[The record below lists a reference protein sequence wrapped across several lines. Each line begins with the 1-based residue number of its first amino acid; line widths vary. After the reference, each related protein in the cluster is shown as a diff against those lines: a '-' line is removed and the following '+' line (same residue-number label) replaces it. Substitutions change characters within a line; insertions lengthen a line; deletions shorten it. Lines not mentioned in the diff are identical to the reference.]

1 MRLCPGRPGLVKN
14 VATAGE
20 ILAIALNTIACAYGA
35 WCWWRARASVWFWR
49 VTRAAQAAIVL
60 QAALNGIL
68 VLTGPKP
75 KGLHILYSVV
85 PLLVS
90 LIAESLRV
98 AAAQTVLD
106 HRGLEN
112 AQAVGRLPEDRQR
125 GIVIAIIQRE
135 LAVMTIAAAVVVV
148 LLLRAAQTG

>member
-1 MRLCPGRPGLVKN
+1 MRLSHGRPGLVKDI
-14 VATAGE
+14 ATASE
-20 ILAIALNTIACAYGA
+20 ILAIALNAIAGVYGG
-35 WCWWRARASVWFWR
+35 WCWWQARAGAWFWR
-49 VTRAAQAAIVL
+49 VLRAAQATIVL
-60 QAALNGIL
+60 QAALNGIV

-106 HRGLEN
+106 QRGLEN
-112 AQAVGRLPEDRQR
+112 AQAVGRLPEAKQR
-125 GIVIAIIQRE
+125 GIVVAIIQRE
-135 LAVMTIAAAVVVV
+135 LAVMTIACAVVVV
-148 LLLRAAQTG
+148 LLVRALQTG

>member
-1 MRLCPGRPGLVKN
+1 MKDVTLAAEIIAISLS
-14 VATAGE
+14 ALAG
-20 ILAIALNTIACAYGA
+20 IYGA
-35 WCWWRARASVWFWR
+35 WCWWRAHATAWFWR
-49 VTRAAQAAIVL
+49 VMRAAQAAIVI

-106 HRGLEN
+106 QRGLES
-112 AQAVGRLPEDRQR
+112 AKAVGRLPDDEQR
-125 GIVIAIIQRE
+125 GIVVAIIQRE
-135 LAVMTIAAAVVVV
+135 LAVMTIAAVVIVV
-148 LLLRAAQTG
+148 LLLRAIQTG

>member
-1 MRLCPGRPGLVKN
+1 VKD
-14 VATAGE
+14 VTLAAEIIAISLSALAG
-20 ILAIALNTIACAYGA
+20 IYGA
-35 WCWWRARASVWFWR
+35 WCWWRAHATAWFWR
-49 VTRAAQAAIVL
+49 VMRAAQAAIVI

-106 HRGLEN
+106 QRGLES
-112 AQAVGRLPEDRQR
+112 AKAVGRLPDDEQR
-125 GIVIAIIQRE
+125 GIVVAIIQRE
-135 LAVMTIAAAVVVV
+135 LAVMTIAAVVIVV
-148 LLLRAAQTG
+148 LLLRAIQTG

>member
-1 MRLCPGRPGLVKN
+1 MRLCHGRPGLVKD
-14 VATAGE
+14 VATVGE
-20 ILAIALNTIACAYGA
+20 SVAVALNAIACAYGG
-35 WCWWRARASVWFWR
+35 WCWWHARAGAWFWR
-49 VTRAAQAAIVL
+49 VLRAAQAAIVL

-85 PLLVS
+85 PVLVS

-106 HRGLEN
+106 QRGLEN
-112 AQAVGRLPEDRQR
+112 AQAVGRLPESERR
-125 GIVIAIIQRE
+125 GSVMAILHGE
-135 LAVMTIAAAVVVV
+135 
-148 LLLRAAQTG
+148 RAATTPPA

>member
-1 MRLCPGRPGLVKN
+1 MRLCQGVRRPVKDV
-14 VATAGE
+14 VAAAE
-20 ILAIALNTIACAYGA
+20 IVAISLSAIAGVYGA
-35 WCWWRARASVWFWR
+35 WCWWRASATTSFWR
-49 VTRAAQAAIVL
+49 VTRTAQAAVVI

-68 VLTGPKP
+68 ILTGPKP

-106 HRGLEN
+106 QRGIES
-112 AQAVGRLPEDRQR
+112 AKAVGRLPESERR
-125 GIVIAIIQRE
+125 GSVMAILHGE
-135 LAVMTIAAAVVVV
+135 
-148 LLLRAAQTG
+148 RAATTPPA

>member
-1 MRLCPGRPGLVKN
+1 VKD
-14 VATAGE
+14 VALAAE
-20 ILAIALNTIACAYGA
+20 IVALTLSALACIYGA
-35 WCWWRARASVWFWR
+35 WSWWRARATAWLWR
-49 VTRAAQAAIVL
+49 VIRAAQVAVVV

-106 HRGLEN
+106 QRGLES
-112 AQAVGRLPEDRQR
+112 AEAVGRLPEDEQR
-125 GIVIAIIQRE
+125 RIVVAIIQRE

-148 LLLRAAQTG
+148 LLLRAVQTG

>member
-1 MRLCPGRPGLVKN
+1 MRLCHGRPRAVKT
-14 VATAGE
+14 VATVGE
-20 ILAIALNTIACAYGA
+20 LVAIALNAIACVYGG
-35 WCWWRARASVWFWR
+35 WCWWHARAGAWFWTVLR
-49 VTRAAQAAIVL
+49 VAQAAIVV

-68 VLTGPKP
+68 YLTGPKP

-106 HRGLEN
+106 QRGLEN
-112 AQAVGRLPEDRQR
+112 AQAVGRLPEEKQR
-125 GIVIAIIQRE
+125 GIVIAIVQRE

-148 LLLRAAQTG
+148 LLLRAVQTG

>member
-1 MRLCPGRPGLVKN
+1 
-14 VATAGE
+14 
-20 ILAIALNTIACAYGA
+20 
-35 WCWWRARASVWFWR
+35 

-75 KGLHILYSVV
+75 KGLHLLYSVV

-106 HRGLEN
+106 QRGLEN
-112 AQAVGRLPEDRQR
+112 AKAVGKLPEARQR
-125 GIVIAIIQRE
+125 GIVVAIIQRE
-135 LAVMTIAAAVVVV
+135 LAVMTIAAAVVIV
-148 LLLRAAQTG
+148 LLVRAVQTG

>member
-1 MRLCPGRPGLVKN
+1 VKDV
-14 VATAGE
+14 VAAAE
-20 ILAIALNTIACAYGA
+20 ILAISLSAIAGVYGA
-35 WCWWRARASVWFWR
+35 WCWWRARATASFWR
-49 VTRAAQAAIVL
+49 VTRTAQAAVVI

-68 VLTGPKP
+68 ILTGPKP

-106 HRGLEN
+106 QRGIES
-112 AQAVGRLPEDRQR
+112 AKAVGRLPENEQR
-125 GIVIAIIQRE
+125 GIVMAIVQRE
-135 LAVMTIAAAVVVV
+135 LAVMTTAAAIIFV
-148 LLLRAAQTG
+148 LLLRAIQTG

>member
-1 MRLCPGRPGLVKN
+1 LKN
-14 VATAGE
+14 VALAAE
-20 ILAIALNTIACAYGA
+20 IVAMSLSAIACLYGA
-35 WCWWRARASVWFWR
+35 WCWWRGRATTWCWR
-49 VTRAAQAAIVL
+49 VIRAAQAAIVI

-68 VLTGPKP
+68 VLAGPKP

-106 HRGLEN
+106 QRGLES
-112 AQAVGRLPEDRQR
+112 AKAVGRLPENEQR
-125 GIVIAIIQRE
+125 GIVVAIIQRE
-135 LAVMTIAAAVVVV
+135 LAVMTIAAAVVFV
-148 LLLRAAQTG
+148 LLLRAVQTG